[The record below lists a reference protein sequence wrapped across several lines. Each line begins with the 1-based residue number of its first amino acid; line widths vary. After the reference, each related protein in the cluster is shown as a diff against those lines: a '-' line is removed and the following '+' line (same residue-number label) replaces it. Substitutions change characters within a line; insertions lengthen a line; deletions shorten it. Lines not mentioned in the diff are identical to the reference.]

1 MSAGG
6 TMQES
11 LESEFRAAI
20 SAPAS
25 VRNADAF
32 AGERSFAAF
41 EAVQASGMHTL
52 SRQLLKRRNAALA
65 VECLEAACELDDES
79 SEAARDLGRSY
90 LLQGQ
95 NEAATAPLRR
105 ARQIRPGDFKT
116 SWLLAGALYGT
127 GRLDKAVQLW
137 REFVQIVPDE
147 PRGWRQL
154 ADLQAHANDPSGA
167 IASYRRLL
175 ELEPGNVRAL
185 GSIADLYERLNRLE
199 DAQGY
204 AAKGLAVATGDP
216 LSVYV
221 LAKCERRAGRVAE
234 ALAVLDQVEEPVADR
249 TLARFLSFERA
260 NLYDAAGRYDAAL
273 NQFEHANAIEPED
286 ARGRFRKQR
295 YVAVVERFKRRFT
308 DEWVAGWSRTPE
320 LSERESPV
328 FVVGFPRSGTTLLG
342 HILDGHPQLRTLHEE
357 LTLDEVERWI
367 IQRPGGNPE
376 ALAEL
381 TSAEIG
387 GLRQLYWN
395 KALQSGA
402 LASGEL
408 LVDKM
413 PLNIVQTGLILRLF
427 PRARFVFLARH
438 PCDACLSCWMQ
449 NFKPSDAMNNF
460 ATLRE
465 TVSLYV
471 HVMQLW
477 RQFREVLPHACHV
490 IRYEDIVVDVGTS
503 IRELLKFLELP
514 WDDGV
519 LEHVSNSR
527 QSSFIRTPSY
537 RQVIQ
542 PIYGSARN
550 RWRNY
555 SREFEPLLEQLQPF
569 IELFGY
575 EESFS
580 ADCCARF

>member
-11 LESEFRAAI
+11 LESVFGAAI

-25 VRNADAF
+25 TQNTDAV
-32 AGERSFAAF
+32 AAERSSAAF
-41 EAVQASGMHTL
+41 EAVQASAMHSL
-52 SRQLLKRRNAALA
+52 SRQLLKRRYAALA

-79 SEAARDLGRSY
+79 AAAARDLGRSY

-95 NEAATAPLRR
+95 HEAAIAPLRR
-105 ARQIRPGDFKT
+105 ARHIRRGDFKT
-116 SWLLAGALYGT
+116 YWLLAGALYGT
-127 GRLDKAVQLW
+127 GRLDEAVHLW

-167 IASYRRLL
+167 IASYKQLVD
-175 ELEPGNVRAL
+175 LEPGNVRAL
-185 GSIADLYERLNRLE
+185 GLIADLHERLNRLE
-199 DAQGY
+199 DAREY
-204 AAKGLAVATGDP
+204 ASRGLAVDVGDP
-216 LSVYV
+216 LSAYV
-221 LAKCERRAGRVAE
+221 LAKCERRAGRVGE
-234 ALAVLDQVEEPVADR
+234 ALAVLDRVQEPVVER

-260 NLYDAAGRYDAAL
+260 NLYDAAGRYDVAFD
-273 NQFEHANAIEPED
+273 QFEHANAIEPEGVPD
-286 ARGRFRKQR
+286 RFRKQR

-308 DEWVAGWSRTPE
+308 HEWVANWSPTPE
-320 LSERESPV
+320 LSGRESPV

-367 IQRPGGNPE
+367 VQRPGGNPD

-402 LASGEL
+402 LAAGEL

-427 PRARFVFLARH
+427 PQTRFVFLARH

-471 HVMQLW
+471 NVMQLW

-490 IRYEDIVVDVGTS
+490 IRYEDIVEDVQTS
-503 IRELLKFLELP
+503 IGGLLEFLELP

-569 IELFGY
+569 IALFGY
-575 EESFS
+575 SESSS